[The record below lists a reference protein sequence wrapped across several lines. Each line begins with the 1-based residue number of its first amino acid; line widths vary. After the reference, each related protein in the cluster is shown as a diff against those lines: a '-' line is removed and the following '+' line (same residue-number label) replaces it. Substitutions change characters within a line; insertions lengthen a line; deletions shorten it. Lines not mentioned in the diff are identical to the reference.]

1 MAVHILRRLL
11 DAWHGELLQVCISA
25 ESDDEKYIMYNT
37 KYWMNLREL
46 WTDFPTRTMTGLL
59 KWYYLVQF
67 AFWVQQIVVVNI
79 EERRKDHWQMFTHH
93 IVTCFL
99 ISMSYAYYQTKVGN
113 AILCVMDV
121 VDLFLPVSV

>member
-1 MAVHILRRLL
+1 
-11 DAWHGELLQVCISA
+11 
-25 ESDDEKYIMYNT
+25 
-37 KYWMNLREL
+37 
-46 WTDFPTRTMTGLL
+46 MTGLL

-67 AFWVQQIVVVNI
+67 AFWLQQIVVVNI

-121 VDLFLPVSV
+121 VDLFLPVRVRARHESMRTNR